1 MRQSWRAAVVG
12 TGVVLSA
19 AACGAGSAREAELSG
34 RLLYATNGCGAC
46 HGQQGKGDG
55 PIAKTLTPPPRD
67 FRDGEAFKNGADIAS
82 VARTI
87 ATGFTRDGGQ
97 MQAYGHLTE
106 GERQRLAEYVIS
118 LREQPAQGDRH
129 DSSPPSK

>member
-1 MRQSWRAAVVG
+1 MRYSWSPAAIG
-12 TGVVLSA
+12 LAALLST
-19 AACGAGSAREAELSG
+19 AACGADSAPEAELSG

-67 FRDGEAFKNGADIAS
+67 FRDGEAFKNGADAAS

-106 GERQRLAEYVIS
+106 GERLRLAEYVIS